1 MEFNINRVLNRLF
14 SKQKENKV
22 KVTGEVAIK
31 VFKNDA
37 LIDTFED
44 KNIVVNQGFEFIC
57 QLLGGDST
65 DSITDIGFGTSNTPA
80 VPTNVA
86 LTGQYDKALDGISYP
101 AYNSIQFAFS
111 LGLSE
116 NNGVTIEEIGLLNTS
131 GDLFSRRLY
140 TIVKDNT
147 VRVEGT
153 WTISIS

>member
-1 MEFNINRVLNRLF
+1 MKFNINRVLNRLF
-14 SKQKENKV
+14 SKQNENKV

-37 LIDTFED
+37 LIDTFHD

-57 QLLGGDST
+57 QLLGGGSS
-65 DSITDIGFGTSNTPA
+65 DSITDIGFGTSNAPA

-86 LTGQYDKALDGISYP
+86 LTAQFDKPLDAISYP
-101 AYNSIQFAFS
+101 AYNSVQFAFS

>member
-1 MEFNINRVLNRLF
+1 MFNINRVINKLWD
-14 SKQKENKV
+14 KQKKDTF
-22 KVTGEVAIK
+22 KVTGDVSIK

-37 LIDTFED
+37 LIDTLD
-44 KNIVVNQGFEFIC
+44 AKNIVVNQGFEFIC

-65 DSITDIGFGTSNTPA
+65 DSITNIGFGTSNAATA
-80 VPTNVA
+80 PTNTA
-86 LTGQYDKALDGISYP
+86 LTAQYDKALDGISYP
-101 AYNSIQFAFS
+101 SYNSVQFAFS

-131 GDLFSRRLY
+131 GDLFSRKLY

-147 VRVEGT
+147 VRIEGT

>member
-1 MEFNINRVLNRLF
+1 MNFNINRVLSRLF
-14 SKQKENKV
+14 NKQNENKV

-31 VFKNDA
+31 VFKNDT
-37 LIDTFED
+37 LIDTFNE

-57 QLLGGDST
+57 QLLGGSNS
-65 DSITDIGFGTSNTPA
+65 DSITDIGFGTSNAPA

-86 LTGQYDKALDGISYP
+86 LTGQYSKGLDGVSYP
-101 AYNSIQFAFS
+101 TYNSIQFAFS

-131 GDLFSRRLY
+131 GDLFSRKLY